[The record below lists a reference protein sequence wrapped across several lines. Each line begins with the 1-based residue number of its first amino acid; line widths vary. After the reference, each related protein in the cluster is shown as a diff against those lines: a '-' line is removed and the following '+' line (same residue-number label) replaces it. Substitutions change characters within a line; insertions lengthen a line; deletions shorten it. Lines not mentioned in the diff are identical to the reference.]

1 MEIKEF
7 AIKIGKAIEK
17 ELGEEY
23 EVSIREVMKNNS
35 VMLTGIMISDKI
47 QNVVPT
53 IYVDGFWTE
62 YESGTPMSLVVS
74 KVINLYIRQK
84 PKSDVDISFFTDYE
98 QVRERICYRLIGRE
112 NNEKLLED
120 IPYIEF
126 YDLAICFFY
135 AYEGEELGE
144 GSILIRKS
152 HMETWNVTISELFDR
167 ATVNTPKLFPWE
179 CQKIDALLEEPVELA
194 GNGEISSIL
203 QEVPMRVLSNQKRIY
218 GAGCILYP
226 GVLQQL
232 AVEQG
237 GNYYILPSSIHEVI
251 LLKDL
256 GNEDEDRLKW
266 MIYHI
271 NREAVENE
279 EVLSDSL
286 YYYDFAQKIVSK
298 I

>member
-62 YESGTPMSLVVS
+62 YESGTPMSLVVN
-74 KVINLYIRQK
+74 KVINLYVRQK
-84 PKSDVDISFFTDYE
+84 PKSDVDISFFTDYK

>member
-74 KVINLYIRQK
+74 KVINLYVRQK
-84 PKSDVDISFFTDYE
+84 PKSDVDISFFTDYK

>member
-7 AIKIGKAIEK
+7 AIKISKAIEK

-23 EVSIREVMKNNS
+23 EVTIREVMKNNS

-47 QNVVPT
+47 QNVIPT
-53 IYVDGFWTE
+53 IYVDGFWVE

-74 KVINLYIRQK
+74 KVINLYSKQK
-84 PKSDVDISFFTDYE
+84 PKSDVDMSFFTDYE
-98 QVRERICYRLIGRE
+98 QVKERICYRLIGRE

-126 YDLAICFFY
+126 YDLAISFFY

-144 GSILIRKS
+144 GSILIRKT

-167 ATVNTPKLFPWE
+167 ATINTPKLFPWE
-179 CQKIDALLEEPVELA
+179 CQKIDALLEEPPEII
-194 GNGEISSIL
+194 GDGEIGSIL
-203 QEVPMRVLSNQKRIY
+203 QEIPMRVLSNQKRIH
-218 GAGCILYP
+218 GACCILYP

-237 GNYYILPSSIHEVI
+237 GNYYILPSSVHEVI

-256 GNEDEDRLKW
+256 GNEDETRLKW

-271 NREAVENE
+271 NRDAVEE
-279 EVLSDSL
+279 EEILSDSL
-286 YYYDFAQKIVSK
+286 YYYDFAQKIIRK

>member
-53 IYVDGFWTE
+53 IYLDGFWTE

-84 PKSDVDISFFTDYE
+84 PKSDVDISFFTDYK

-226 GVLQQL
+226 SVLQQL

>member
-84 PKSDVDISFFTDYE
+84 PKSDVDISFFTDYK

-152 HMETWNVTISELFDR
+152 HIETWNVTISELFDR

-179 CQKIDALLEEPVELA
+179 CQKIDALLEEPVEMA

>member
-84 PKSDVDISFFTDYE
+84 PKSDVDISFFTDYK

-152 HMETWNVTISELFDR
+152 HIETWNVTISELFDR

-179 CQKIDALLEEPVELA
+179 CQKIDALLEEPVEMA
-194 GNGEISSIL
+194 GNGEISRIL